1 MENTNTVSIPLV
13 DVLSELTGK
22 IVVMS
27 GDDYVFFENLEKVSQ
42 DKIDEAMIL
51 KEQKEI
57 EIKHNI
63 FRKERDG
70 LLSTIV
76 DHYQKPLL
84 WETLT
89 TEQQDKVRVY
99 RQALLDSTVN
109 WVLPE
114 ELVI

>member
-13 DVLSELTGK
+13 DVLSKMLEK
-22 IVVMS
+22 RVVMS

-57 EIKHNI
+57 ELIQNE
-63 FRKERDG
+63 FRQNRNS
-70 LLSTIV
+70 LLSTAV
-76 DHYQKPLL
+76 DHYQKPLV

-89 TEQQDKVRVY
+89 VEQQDKVRSY
-99 RQALLDSTVN
+99 RQALLDSTTN
-109 WVLPE
+109 WILPE
-114 ELVI
+114 ELVL